1 MTEPTIIRASAL
13 TVYPD
18 CPRRAAARLFR
29 KEIEAAGFS
38 LRSPPRG
45 VGAAVGTAVHNAARL
60 VLDDL
65 AHRGELPPVA
75 RAVDV
80 GCNTLTD
87 ELGRGEI
94 LFDETTI
101 NRSEAF
107 HQVAAM
113 TGAYHRVIAPQ
124 VRPILVEE
132 KLEADITP
140 DLRLTGTPDIV
151 AREPGMIR
159 DTKSG
164 SRKHPGTHAPQIGAY
179 SLLARTANLEIEAA
193 AVDYLQRV
201 RSGKPQPDPVSKP
214 VPIAPAETAATNII
228 RHIGGDLRTFRE
240 GDPARRILPGD
251 PWSFV
256 ANPASIL
263 CSPKYCSA
271 FGTEFCREGD
281 PAKEST

>member
-1 MTEPTIIRASAL
+1 VTEPTVIRASAL
-13 TVYPD
+13 TGYPD

-29 KEIEAAGFS
+29 KEIEAAGYR

-80 GCNTLTD
+80 GCTTLTD
-87 ELGRGEI
+87 ELGRREI
-94 LFDETTI
+94 LYDTVTI
-101 NRSEAF
+101 NRTEAF

-132 KLEADITP
+132 KLEADIAP
-140 DLRLTGTPDIV
+140 GLVLSGTPDV
-151 AREPGMIR
+151 VCREPGAIR
-159 DTKSG
+159 DLKSG
-164 SRKHPGTHAPQIGAY
+164 ARANPGTHAPQIGSYA
-179 SLLARTANLEIEAA
+179 LLARTRGLEIERGAI
-193 AVDYLQRV
+193 DYIRRV
-201 RSGKPQPDPVSKP
+201 PSGKPQPDPVSKS
-214 VPIAPAETAATNII
+214 VPIAAAETAATNII
-228 RHIGGDLRTFRE
+228 RHIEGDLRTFRE

-251 PWSFV
+251 AWSFM